1 MKMEIITE
9 MIDSL
14 ENIIQDETQKTT
26 QDEMN
31 KIKYLRKKIDQTKKK
46 ISTFECFEKIK
57 NEHIGNMNKCMEI
70 FNEFDENIQ
79 NVMIM
84 ILNSMRKR
92 KIKI

>member
-31 KIKYLRKKIDQTKKK
+31 KIKYLRKK
-46 ISTFECFEKIK
+46 
-57 NEHIGNMNKCMEI
+57 
-70 FNEFDENIQ
+70 
-79 NVMIM
+79 
-84 ILNSMRKR
+84 
-92 KIKI
+92 